1 MDLNH
6 RPRAY
11 LFALAASE
19 VMLGWYAIRRAETR
33 TGADYYLAPLNHSP
47 EDLEDV
53 YRLEVSG
60 TRLDEAAVRQ
70 RLMEKVQQTRDGN
83 SNLPAV
89 AIVVGFKVRLI
100 LLQMVE

>member
-1 MDLNH
+1 
-6 RPRAY
+6 
-11 LFALAASE
+11 
-19 VMLGWYAIRRAETR
+19 
-33 TGADYYLAPLNHSP
+33 
-47 EDLEDV
+47 
-53 YRLEVSG
+53 LEVSG